1 MLANRENRPVVDK
14 IKYGSAQ
21 SLKWRQSSTAIETY
35 NSEEMIVFSLYPCKK
50 ALK

>member
-14 IKYGSAQ
+14 IKYGSANHFSDASQ
-21 SLKWRQSSTAIETY
+21 HSDRDV